1 METQKSQIVK
11 TILRKKSKAGE
22 IMCPDFKLSY
32 EVIVIKTAWYCH
44 KHIPIG
50 QWNGTQSPEINT
62 CLYDKLIDNKG
73 GKTAQWGR
81 DSLFRQQCG
90 ANWRSTCKRIKLD
103 HLLTPHAKNKLKI
116 DPSVQWK
123 I

>member
-50 QWNGTQSPEINT
+50 QWNGT
-62 CLYDKLIDNKG
+62 
-73 GKTAQWGR
+73 
-81 DSLFRQQCG
+81 
-90 ANWRSTCKRIKLD
+90 
-103 HLLTPHAKNKLKI
+103 
-116 DPSVQWK
+116 
-123 I
+123 

>member
-1 METQKSQIVK
+1 VGTPRIKIIKMTILPKTIYRINSISINTNGILHRTKTNHSKICMETQKSQIVK

-50 QWNGTQSPEINT
+50 QWNGT
-62 CLYDKLIDNKG
+62 
-73 GKTAQWGR
+73 
-81 DSLFRQQCG
+81 
-90 ANWRSTCKRIKLD
+90 
-103 HLLTPHAKNKLKI
+103 
-116 DPSVQWK
+116 
-123 I
+123 